1 MNNMDR
7 YIKVAGYSSLSVKPD
22 KVEMN
27 LNIVNVDEDY
37 SKVVNDSR
45 NDLSILLEQ
54 LTKIGR
60 LSRKNIKTEEFLV
73 TPYYENKRDKDGNYE
88 RVFKGYR
95 SSNSVIITLSMK
107 DNLLNSVIDTILK
120 LDFKPE
126 FHISYLVS
134 NLTKL
139 KDKLL
144 KEAVYDSKRKAD
156 IIASSADVK
165 LDIVS
170 IVDESI
176 NDTFGSVAPMVAR
189 TYTNNEALD
198 PKDINL
204 SYKVEVTYSIK

>member
-1 MNNMDR
+1 MDR
-7 YIKVAGYSSLSVKPD
+7 YIKVTGYSSLSVKPD
-22 KVEMN
+22 KVEIN

-45 NDLSILLEQ
+45 RDSAILLEQ
-54 LTKIGR
+54 LTKIAR

-73 TPYYENKRDKDGNYE
+73 TPFYENQRDKDGNYE
-88 RVFKGYR
+88 RVFKGYK
-95 SSNSVIITLSMK
+95 SSNGVIITLSMR

-126 FHISYLVS
+126 FRISYLVS

-144 KEAVYDSKRKAD
+144 KEAVDDSKRKAD

-165 LDIVS
+165 LDTVN

-176 NDTFGSVAPMVAR
+176 NDTFGSVEPMVAR
-189 TYTNNEALD
+189 SYTNNETLD
-198 PKDINL
+198 PKDISL

>member
-1 MNNMDR
+1 MDR
-7 YIKVAGYSSLSVKPD
+7 YIKVTGYSSLSVKPD
-22 KVEMN
+22 KVEIN

-45 NDLSILLEQ
+45 RDSAILLEQ
-54 LTKIGR
+54 LTKIDK
-60 LSRKNIKTEEFLV
+60 LSRKNIKTEGFLV
-73 TPYYENKRDKDGNYE
+73 TPFYENKRDKDGNYE
-88 RVFKGYR
+88 RVFKGYK
-95 SSNSVIITLSMK
+95 SSNVVIITLSMQ
-107 DNLLNSVIDTILK
+107 DSILNSAIDTILK

-144 KEAVYDSKRKAD
+144 KEAIDDSKRKAD

-165 LDIVS
+165 LDIVN

-176 NDTFGSVAPMVAR
+176 NDTFSSVEPMVAR
-189 TYTNNEALD
+189 SYTNNEALD

-204 SYKVEVTYSIK
+204 NYRIEVTYSIK